1 MARPIK
7 ETPIL
12 TGEDAERFV
21 RDLEEV
27 EARSKEERE
36 ASRKEFQERV
46 KEAKKLIT
54 FCLQSMRVVVLM
66 PKYEKIYLCEI
77 K

>member
-1 MARPIK
+1 MMARPIK

-21 RDLEEV
+21 HDMEEV

-36 ASRKEFQERV
+36 TRRKEFQERV
-46 KEAKKLIT
+46 KEAKKMIT
-54 FCLQSMRVVVLM
+54 FCL
-66 PKYEKIYLCEI
+66 
-77 K
+77 

>member
-12 TGEDAERFV
+12 YGEDAERFV
-21 RDLEEV
+21 REMEEV
-27 EARSKEERE
+27 EARSMEERE

-54 FCLQSMRVVVLM
+54 FCL
-66 PKYEKIYLCEI
+66 
-77 K
+77 

>member
-12 TGEDAERFV
+12 TGKDAIRF
-21 RDLEEV
+21 
-27 EARSKEERE
+27 EERMRQVESLTREQRAENTRKLKE
-36 ASRKEFQERV
+36 AV

-54 FCLQSMRVVVLM
+54 VCL
-66 PKYEKIYLCEI
+66 
-77 K
+77 

>member
-12 TGEDAERFV
+12 ASEDAERFV
-21 RDLEEV
+21 REMEDVEV
-27 EARSKEERE
+27 RSKEERE

-54 FCLQSMRVVVLM
+54 FCL
-66 PKYEKIYLCEI
+66 
-77 K
+77 

>member
-12 TGEDAERFV
+12 TGEEAERFV
-21 RDLEEV
+21 REMEAV
-27 EARSKEERE
+27 EAGSKVERE

-54 FCLQSMRVVVLM
+54 FCL
-66 PKYEKIYLCEI
+66 
-77 K
+77 

>member
-1 MARPIK
+1 MLVCEKKQLPLHCDKRLNHTIMARPIK

-21 RDLEEV
+21 RDMEEV

-36 ASRKEFQERV
+36 ESRKEFQERV

-54 FCLQSMRVVVLM
+54 FCL
-66 PKYEKIYLCEI
+66 
-77 K
+77 

>member
-1 MARPIK
+1 MLVCEKKQLPLHCDKRLNLTIMARPIK

-21 RDLEEV
+21 RDMEEV

-36 ASRKEFQERV
+36 ESRKEFQERV

-54 FCLQSMRVVVLM
+54 FCL
-66 PKYEKIYLCEI
+66 
-77 K
+77 